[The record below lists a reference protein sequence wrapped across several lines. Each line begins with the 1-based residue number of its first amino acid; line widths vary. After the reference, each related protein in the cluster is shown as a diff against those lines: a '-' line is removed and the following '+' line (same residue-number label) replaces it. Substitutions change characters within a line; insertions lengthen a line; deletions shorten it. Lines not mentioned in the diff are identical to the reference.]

1 MRRRE
6 EAEVELESGLN
17 ARSSRRVVVRVG
29 EGGGLV
35 WFLNFFFEYLDPYLL
50 RYCSKGVPLLSMVV
64 CLAYNNKIHIF

>member
-1 MRRRE
+1 M
-6 EAEVELESGLN
+6 
-17 ARSSRRVVVRVG
+17 VRVG